1 MKRKDD
7 LETKTIAELVR
18 LYQSGPGAEDAVGP
32 EIKRRGI
39 PARDELIRMLDA
51 VPEADRDG
59 DTADTITELLELKF
73 PSAESLE
80 ALERF
85 HARDAGPHR
94 WTLDLRRATVLRAK
108 LNGAMDE
115 AWRNERRRKAPAEA
129 HLHYEETLLAN
140 ALPDDRLEYLVAAV
154 RAALKAWRAARQ
166 AGDAMLE
173 SADQAKIEAYAGE
186 ILATPGLAAKSGDGV
201 YFANHALGILALARG
216 DVETAKQRLMEAS
229 KTPGSFMLNRVPGP
243 NWSLA
248 LALVE
253 RGEGEIVCEFLDNVK
268 LFMSWPSAP
277 ALTRKDALIDRWKK
291 EIRSGRKPTVDDW
304 VNEWFGWKAKRRR

>member
-1 MKRKDD
+1 
-7 LETKTIAELVR
+7 
-18 LYQSGPGAEDAVGP
+18 
-32 EIKRRGI
+32 
-39 PARDELIRMLDA
+39 
-51 VPEADRDG
+51 
-59 DTADTITELLELKF
+59 
-73 PSAESLE
+73 
-80 ALERF
+80 
-85 HARDAGPHR
+85 
-94 WTLDLRRATVLRAK
+94 
-108 LNGAMDE
+108 
-115 AWRNERRRKAPAEA
+115 
-129 HLHYEETLLAN
+129 
-140 ALPDDRLEYLVAAV
+140 
-154 RAALKAWRAARQ
+154 
-166 AGDAMLE
+166 MLE